1 MAKVLTKKEIRDDVT
16 PVMLREVAVGAWL
29 ANRINRVDQAAK
41 SGNFEEQEMNLYTIR
56 GYLAALVNTEYL
68 NASQEDALL
77 ALIAQ
82 AKSPYA
88 AYGLTYWQ
96 NHVGWCIAK
105 CKTEN

>member
-1 MAKVLTKKEIRDDVT
+1 MAKVLTKKEIRDDVI
-16 PVMLREVAVGAWL
+16 PVMLREAAVGSWL
-29 ANRINRVDQAAK
+29 ANRINRVDQAA
-41 SGNFEEQEMNLYTIR
+41 SAGNFEEQEMNLYAIR
-56 GYLAALVNTEYL
+56 GYIAALVNTEYL

-96 NHVGWCIAK
+96 NHVGWCISRD
-105 CKTEN
+105 KTEN